1 MIRDFHPDD
10 LNAVME
16 LWLSANLQ
24 AHDFIAPAYWKE
36 NFDMV
41 KGMLPQAEILVWEQN
56 GCLLGFLGMTDD
68 YIAGVFV
75 DSAARSK
82 GIGKALLEQAKQRHS
97 HLALHV
103 YEKNQRAVN
112 FYLREGFHIQTAQ
125 LEEITQETE
134 LFMTWHAASHC
145 S

>member
-24 AHDFIAPAYWKE
+24 AHDFVDPAYWKE

-56 GCLLGFLGMTDD
+56 DRLLGFLGMTDD
-68 YIAGVFV
+68 YIAGIFV

-82 GIGKALLEQAKQRHS
+82 GIGKELLERAKQRHS
-97 HLALHV
+97 RLTLHV

-112 FYLREGFHIQTAQ
+112 FYLREGFHIQTTQ
-125 LEEITQETE
+125 LEETTQETE
-134 LFMTWHAASHC
+134 LTMIWHTTSHC